1 MEVPFTVIIVNSA
14 TKNNVT
20 YYLLQI
26 QQDEDEAMSYAVDR
40 RFTDFVEL
48 DEKLRSIF
56 GSYIMDQLPQ
66 LPKKTFMRQSSD
78 AFVKKRHYYLQQFIN
93 GIHEIPFLVQ
103 SKTYRNF
110 LKMDSFFPSSIPIRP
125 FLRFV
130 QNKSQNGIRLSNF
143 NMIMLSHNVFISI
156 AGCHPEIAFCSPEK
170 IQSIQHR
177 INQQSMSSS
186 SNSSNKKKDKLHSYG
201 KSKKSN
207 KFLNTFDSTNAALT
221 SSSQYSNVTR
231 SPSSPLNNH
240 HHSPLGVLGSVS
252 PSSPLMGRIGND
264 LTNAPSSSML
274 PSPNEWGGCIQV
286 KSFSAILRY
295 IYILYM

>member
-1 MEVPFTVIIVNSA
+1 MDAAFSVLIVNSA

-26 QQDEDEAMSYAVDR
+26 QQDDDEEMSYAVDR

-78 AFVKKRHYYLQQFIN
+78 SFVKKRSYYLQQFLN
-93 GIHEIPFLVQ
+93 GIHEIAFLVQ

-170 IQSIQHR
+170 IQSIQNR
-177 INQQSMSSS
+177 INQ
-186 SNSSNKKKDKLHSYG
+186 NNLNNAAINKKKKDKLHSYG
-201 KSKKSN
+201 KKSAN
-207 KFLNTFDSTNAALT
+207 KYLNTTFDSGSNSALT
-221 SSSQYSNVTR
+221 SSAQYSNVTR

-240 HHSPLGVLGSVS
+240 HHSPMGVLGSMS
-252 PSSPLMGRIGND
+252 PSSPLTGRIGND

-286 KSFSAILRY
+286 
-295 IYILYM
+295 

>member
-1 MEVPFTVIIVNSA
+1 MEVPFSVLIVNSA

-26 QQDEDEAMSYAVDR
+26 QQDEDEEMSYAVDR

-48 DEKLRSIF
+48 DEKLRNIF
-56 GSYIMDQLPQ
+56 GQYIMDQLPQ

-78 AFVKKRHYYLQQFIN
+78 SFVKKRHYYLQQFLN

-130 QNKSQNGIRLSNF
+130 QNKSQHGIRLSIF

-156 AGCHPEIAFCSPEK
+156 AGCHPEIAFCDPEK
-170 IQSIQHR
+170 IQSIQTR
-177 INQQSMSSS
+177 INQQSV
-186 SNSSNKKKDKLHSYG
+186 NSINDNKKKDKLHSYG
-201 KSKKSN
+201 KGKKSAN
-207 KFLNTFDSTNAALT
+207 KFLGTFDSTNSALT

-231 SPSSPLNNH
+231 SPSSPMNNH
-240 HHSPLGVLGSVS
+240 HHHSPIMGIS
-252 PSSPLMGRIGND
+252 PSSPLTGRIGND

-286 KSFSAILRY
+286 NIFAKSQ
-295 IYILYM
+295 